1 MIFPPFEVAIKIAI
15 AIGIGLLVGLERQW
29 SQKDVGVR
37 TFSITALLGCL
48 SVFVSM
54 QLAEIC
60 MAGVIVLVAYMNGR
74 SLLVD
79 RSLEMTTS
87 VALIVTF
94 ILGVLA
100 GLGHLFTPIAS
111 AILMTMLLAWKT
123 ELQRFAGDLKLSEIL
138 VAVLLGLIGFVIYP
152 LLPNRFIDSWQLLN
166 PRQSWLIVII
176 VAGLGFANYVLL
188 RIFSDRG
195 LYYTAVLGGLV
206 NSTATAA
213 ELSRTALTREWTTR
227 ESASGESASG
237 ESTAS
242 GTVVALVLLTSV
254 AMFMRNLVILAIFS
268 PASLSIAAWP
278 LLAMTAGAAIFAW
291 KQRDRGT
298 APVRSLRLDSPVSLR
313 HVLSLGALFVLMEI
327 VGTIGARYMGRF
339 GFLALSLLGGT
350 VSSASATAAAA
361 TMAIHGKLSPEV
373 AGVGTVFASI
383 ASALVNLPLVQ
394 RQSHD
399 KRLTRKLAISSLL
412 LVAAGLIV
420 LALRERYR

>member
-1 MIFPPFEVAIKIAI
+1 MIFQPFEVAIKIAI
-15 AIGIGLLVGLERQW
+15 ALGIGLLVGLEREW

-48 SVFVSM
+48 SVLISI
-54 QLAEIC
+54 QLAAIS
-60 MAGVIVLVAYMNGR
+60 MVGVLVLVAYMNGR

-123 ELQRFAGDLKLSEIL
+123 ELQRFAGDLTLSEIRG
-138 VAVLLGLIGFVIYP
+138 AVLLGLIGFVIYP
-152 LLPNRFIDSWQLLN
+152 LLPNRFIDSWHLLN

-188 RIFSDRG
+188 RIFSNRG

-213 ELSRTALTREWTTR
+213 ELSRTVLSN
-227 ESASGESASG
+227 ESEAS
-237 ESTAS
+237 STI
-242 GTVVALVLLTSV
+242 VALVLLTSI
-254 AMFMRNLVILAIFS
+254 AMFVRNLVILAIFA
-268 PASLSIAAWP
+268 PASVSIAIWP
-278 LLAMTAGAAIFAW
+278 LLAMTGGAVIFAW
-291 KQRDRGT
+291 KERGRGT
-298 APVRSLRLDSPVSLR
+298 EPVRPLSLASPVSLR
-313 HVLSLGALFVLMEI
+313 HVLNFGALFVLMEI
-327 VGTIGARYMGRF
+327 VGTIGARYLGKF

-350 VSSASATAAAA
+350 VSSASTTAAAA
-361 TMAIHGKLSPEV
+361 TMAIHGKLSPDV
-373 AGVGTVFASI
+373 AGVATVFASI
-383 ASALVNLPLVQ
+383 ASALVDLPLIQ
-394 RQSHD
+394 RQSHN
-399 KRLTRKLAISSLL
+399 KRLTRTLAAISLL
-412 LVAAGLIV
+412 LVAAGLVV
-420 LALRERYR
+420 LAAREKYR

>member
-1 MIFPPFEVAIKIAI
+1 MIFPPFEVATKIAI
-15 AIGIGLLVGLERQW
+15 ALGIGLLVGLERQW

-48 SVFVSM
+48 SVLISL

-60 MAGVIVLVAYMNGR
+60 LVGVLLLVVFMNGR

-87 VALIVTF
+87 VALLVMF

-123 ELQRFAGDLKLSEIL
+123 ELQRFAGDLKLSEIRG
-138 VAVLLGLIGFVIYP
+138 AVLLGLIGFVIYP
-152 LLPNRFIDSWQLLN
+152 LLPNRFIDNWHLLN

-188 RIFSDRG
+188 RVFSNRG

-206 NSTATAA
+206 NSTATVA
-213 ELSRTALTREWTTR
+213 ELSRTV
-227 ESASGESASG
+227 SSDDSGENN
-237 ESTAS
+237 TI
-242 GTVVALVLLTSV
+242 VALVLLTSI
-254 AMFMRNLVILAIFS
+254 AMFVRNLVILAMF
-268 PASLSIAAWP
+268 ARAAVSIAIWP
-278 LLAMTAGAAIFAW
+278 LLAMTVGAVIFAW
-291 KQRDRGT
+291 KNRERST
-298 APVRSLRLDSPVSLR
+298 EPVRSLRLDSPVSLR
-313 HVLSLGALFVLMEI
+313 HVLNFGTLFILMEV
-327 VGTIGARYMGRF
+327 VGTIGARYLGKF

-350 VSSASATAAAA
+350 VSSASTTAAAA
-361 TMAIHGKLSPEV
+361 TMAIHGKLSPDV
-373 AGVGTVFASI
+373 AGVATVFASI

-394 RQSHD
+394 RQSHN
-399 KRLTRKLAISSLL
+399 KQITRTLAAISLL
-412 LVAAGLIV
+412 LVVAGLAV
-420 LALRERYR
+420 LAVRQRYR

>member
-1 MIFPPFEVAIKIAI
+1 
-15 AIGIGLLVGLERQW
+15 
-29 SQKDVGVR
+29 
-37 TFSITALLGCL
+37 
-48 SVFVSM
+48 
-54 QLAEIC
+54 
-60 MAGVIVLVAYMNGR
+60 
-74 SLLVD
+74 
-79 RSLEMTTS
+79 
-87 VALIVTF
+87 
-94 ILGVLA
+94 LGVLA

-123 ELQRFAGDLKLSEIL
+123 ELKRFAGDLKLSEIRG
-138 VAVLLGLIGFVIYP
+138 AVLLGLIGFVIYP

-213 ELSRTALTREWTTR
+213 ELSRTALSGGSASS
-227 ESASGESASG
+227 ESAP
-237 ESTAS
+237 S

-268 PASLSIAAWP
+268 PASLSIATWP

-399 KRLTRKLAISSLL
+399 KRLTRNLAVSSLL
-412 LVAAGLIV
+412 LVAAGLLV

>member
-48 SVFVSM
+48 SVLISM

-60 MAGVIVLVAYMNGR
+60 LVGVIVLVAYMNGR

-100 GLGHLFTPIAS
+100 GLGHLFTPIAA

-123 ELQRFAGDLKLSEIL
+123 ELQRFAGDLKLSEIRG
-138 VAVLLGLIGFVIYP
+138 AVLLGLIGFVIYP

-213 ELSRTALTREWTTR
+213 ELSRTALSGKT
-227 ESASGESASG
+227 ASGESAAG
-237 ESTAS
+237 

-254 AMFMRNLVILAIFS
+254 AMFVRNLVILAIFS

-399 KRLTRKLAISSLL
+399 KRLTRNLAISSLL
-412 LVAAGLIV
+412 LVAAGLLV
-420 LALRERYR
+420 LAVRERYR